1 MLSPPRALPALI
13 TPFDEAGD
21 LDLKAHRHNL
31 SLLWSRGVRGFLVGG
46 SNGEGPYLEA
56 GERRALIA
64 AARATVPDAFLLA
77 GLAAESVRLALE
89 QAAEAAAAG
98 ADALLV
104 LCPTTLARG
113 DAAAV
118 ERYYTALAHEAP
130 LPVLLYSMP
139 RYTAYEIPPE
149 VVAATAARPGI
160 VGMKD
165 SGGDV
170 TRLGALAA
178 ALPRGFLLF
187 AGRAAVLAAACR
199 VGAYGGVCAAANYA
213 PGLVQRTVA
222 SGRGDEAAQ
231 AVLAALAAAVEC
243 HGIAG
248 VKAAAEAAGLRA
260 GPPRRPL
267 LPVGPAER
275 AAIAAALATAAVEP
289 PGPAE

>member
-1 MLSPPRALPALI
+1 MIAPPRALPALI

-21 LDLKAHRHNL
+21 LDLEAHRHNL

-46 SNGEGPYLEA
+46 SNGEGPYLET
-56 GERRALIA
+56 GERHALIA
-64 AARATVPDAFLLA
+64 SARATVPDAFLLA
-77 GLAAESVRLALE
+77 GLAAESVRLARE
-89 QAAEAAAAG
+89 QAAEANGAG
-98 ADALLV
+98 ADALLA

-118 ERYYTALAHEAP
+118 QRYYTALAQEAP

-149 VVAATAARPGI
+149 VVVATAAEPGI

-165 SGGDV
+165 SGGEV
-170 TRLGALAA
+170 ARLATLAT

-187 AGRAAVLAAACR
+187 AGRAGVLAAACR
-199 VGAYGGVCAAANYA
+199 AGAYGAICAAANYA

-222 SGRGDEAAQ
+222 SGRGDDAAQ
-231 AVLAALAAAVEC
+231 AVLARLAAAVEC
-243 HGIAG
+243 YGIAG

-267 LPVGPAER
+267 LPVDPAER
-275 AAIAAALATAAVEP
+275 AAIAAALAATLEP